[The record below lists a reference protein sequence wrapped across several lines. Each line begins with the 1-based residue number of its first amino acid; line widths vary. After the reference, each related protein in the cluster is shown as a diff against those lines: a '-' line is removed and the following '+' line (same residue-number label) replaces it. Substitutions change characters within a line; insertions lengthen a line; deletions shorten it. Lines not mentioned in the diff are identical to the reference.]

1 MKTKLITTT
10 FFILI
15 FLGLNHCLL
24 GQPLSKSDLKTIING
39 KTWVPQTSVALG
51 DQFFLE
57 KMNLT
62 GSLLFK
68 GTRFD
73 NIQFSYD
80 ISTEKLITAIKT
92 QDKTMRNIIVN
103 PFFLEGFSLT
113 DTFQEFDF
121 LRGDLIHPELNPYT
135 YYQIVRFQNIQYIIK
150 RKKHRILR
158 SDSSKKFKYV
168 TANNLF
174 IVKNNELITVNNKVD
189 IFKIYSKYKKEM
201 KRFIRTNKL
210 KISPKKPMDMV
221 ILLSKFDL

>member
-1 MKTKLITTT
+1 MKTKLITTPL
-10 FFILI
+10 FILI
-15 FLGLNHCLL
+15 FLGLNLCLL
-24 GQPLSKSDLKTIING
+24 AQPLSKKNINTIING
-39 KTWVPQTSVALG
+39 KTWVPQTSVASG
-51 DQFFLE
+51 EQFFLE

-68 GTRFD
+68 GTQFD
-73 NIQFSYD
+73 NIKFSYD

-103 PFFLEGFSLT
+103 PFFLEGFSVI
-113 DTFQEFDF
+113 DSSQEFDF
-121 LRGDLIHPELNPYT
+121 LRGDLIHPKLDPYT
-135 YYQIVRFQNIQYIIK
+135 YYQIVKFQNIQYIIK
-150 RKKHRILR
+150 RKKHKILR

-201 KRFIRTNKL
+201 KRFIRNNGL
-210 KISPKKPMDMV
+210 KISSKKPMDMV